1 MNTIHKFL
9 NLKLALPLLFLVAC
23 NKPQPEQPPEKTESS
38 DQSTIVLTEVQYTMA
53 GIKLGRIE
61 KKAISKSIKA
71 TGFLDVPPQQLV
83 SVSVPYGGI
92 LKSTDLLEGM
102 WVDKGQII
110 AVMEHPDYI
119 QLQQEY
125 VDASGQLAFLKLEY
139 ERQQELSK
147 ENVTAAKT
155 FQKTE
160 ADYNTQRA
168 KVQGLTQ
175 KLALLNITPAKI
187 AQQGISSSI
196 TVMAPINGY
205 ITQVNANIGKFV
217 NDNDVLFQI
226 VDTRHLHAEVTIFEK
241 DVPFIAIE
249 DKVRF
254 ILANETKERIA
265 HVHLI
270 GRNINEDR
278 TVRLHCHIDVEDKNM
293 LPGMYLKAWIES
305 SASAVSALP
314 ESAFVQA
321 GGKDYIFVQS
331 GDRIFQQ
338 TEVTKGASENGF
350 TEVTLPEDFN
360 QQSEIVTAG
369 AYAILSKNL
378 NSEE

>member
-1 MNTIHKFL
+1 MSLVVF
-9 NLKLALPLLFLVAC
+9 AVAC
-23 NKPQPEQPPEKTESS
+23 TKQPAEDAPVKTESS
-38 DQSTIVLTEVQYTMA
+38 TETTVVMTEAQYTMA
-53 GIKLGRIE
+53 GIKTGRVE
-61 KKAISKSIKA
+61 KRAISKSIKA

-92 LKSTDLLEGM
+92 LKSTELLEGM
-102 WVDKGQII
+102 WVDRGQVI
-110 AVMEHPDYI
+110 AVMEHPDYV

-125 VDASGQLAFLKLEY
+125 VDATGQLQFLKLEY
-139 ERQQELSK
+139 ERQQELNK

-160 ADYNTQRA
+160 ADYNTVRA
-168 KVQGLTQ
+168 KVQALTQ
-175 KLALLNITPAKI
+175 KLAMINITPAKI
-187 AQQGISSSI
+187 SQQGISSSI
-196 TVMAPINGY
+196 TVTAPINGY
-205 ITQVNANIGKFV
+205 VTQVNANIGKFV
-217 NDNDVLFQI
+217 TSNDVLFQI

-241 DVPFIAIE
+241 DLPFVNIE

-270 GRNINEDR
+270 GRNIGEDR

-305 SASAVSALP
+305 KASAVTALP

-321 GGKDYIFVQS
+321 NGKNYIFTKS
-331 GDRIFQQ
+331 GERTFQQ
-338 TEVTKGASENGF
+338 VEVEKGVSEDGYTEI
-350 TEVTLPEDFN
+350 TLPENFDL
-360 QQSEIVTAG
+360 QTEIVTTG
-369 AYAILSKNL
+369 AYTLLSTIL
-378 NSEE
+378 NSGE